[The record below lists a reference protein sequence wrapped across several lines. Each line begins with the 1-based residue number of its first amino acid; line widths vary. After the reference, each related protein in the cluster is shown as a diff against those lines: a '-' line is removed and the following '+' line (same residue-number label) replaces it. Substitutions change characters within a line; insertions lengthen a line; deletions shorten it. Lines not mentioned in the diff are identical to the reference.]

1 MANET
6 QQIVNPRKIEVPLVR
21 VATSVG
27 AGLTVLAAEFVDE
40 KRNVSESNITAAQNL
55 LPVAGT
61 VGGIVLALM
70 KNKTARGIGN
80 DLAASY
86 GALATLKLGNVARAT
101 ISARKMKK
109 LREVALKRGQG
120 FVQSQSGVAAK
131 MTQMSLA

>member
-1 MANET
+1 MVDGQ

-40 KRNVSESNITAAQNL
+40 KRNKSGNDITAVQNL
-55 LPVAGT
+55 LPVVGT
-61 VGGIVLALM
+61 VGGVVLALM
-70 KNKTARGIGN
+70 KNKTARQIGN

-86 GALATLKLGNVARAT
+86 GALATLKLGNVARQT

-120 FVQSQSGVAAK
+120 FVQSQSGSVAK